1 MKTITELEVGSY
13 YNERCCRQRVSSE
26 EKKAFTKKITERF
39 KSCKCT
45 LVRFYYFW
53 RVSRRFWAD

>member
-1 MKTITELEVGSY
+1 MKTITELEVGS

-26 EKKAFTKKITERF
+26 EKKAFKKKNTERF

-45 LVRFYYFW
+45 LVRFCYF
-53 RVSRRFWAD
+53 